1 MTEKQLIRR
10 CQQNDPLAQQKLYES
25 YAPKMFGICC
35 RYAGD
40 RDMAQDMLQ
49 DGFITVFTKI
59 GSFRG
64 EGSFEGWLRRI
75 FVNTALGYLRK
86 NNVLDNSEPVEDI
99 KLFDAR
105 ESAVI
110 ERMEAQEI
118 LQYISR
124 LPDGYRLVLNMFA
137 VEGYS
142 HKEISEQLGI
152 SEGTSRSQYARA
164 KVYLHKLLKHADI
177 I

>member
-1 MTEKQLIRR
+1 
-10 CQQNDPLAQQKLYES
+10 
-25 YAPKMFGICC
+25 MFGICC
-35 RYAGD
+35 RYAAN
-40 RDMAQDMLQ
+40 RDIAQDMLQ

-86 NNVLDNSEPVEDI
+86 NNVLDNSEMVEDV
-99 KLFDAR
+99 KLFDTR
-105 ESAVI
+105 ESAII
-110 ERMEAQEI
+110 EKMEAQEI
-118 LQYISR
+118 MRYISL
-124 LPDGYRLVLNMFA
+124 LPDGYRVVLNMFA
-137 VEGYS
+137 IEGYS

-164 KVYLHKLLKHADI
+164 KIYLHKLLKNDDI